1 MKKLLILMLVV
12 LAVFSTSVVA
22 FGLNSPSNSKGG
34 GVITGMFAT
43 EDLGFLL
50 GIEYGLSEKIA
61 VSGRIGFDDVDLT
74 KLAVKYQVS
83 KNFAVLG
90 GIYEYGFDSDPF
102 FGINGSVSF
111 DRDFM
116 GILEADVVMS
126 DDTEVVYEVG
136 IKYNVNKQIDIRG
149 GMMGTTVEGSENA
162 FELGAGFKF

>member
-83 KNFAVLG
+83 KKFC
-90 GIYEYGFDSDPF
+90 
-102 FGINGSVSF
+102 GSW
-111 DRDFM
+111 RN
-116 GILEADVVMS
+116 I
-126 DDTEVVYEVG
+126 
-136 IKYNVNKQIDIRG
+136 
-149 GMMGTTVEGSENA
+149 
-162 FELGAGFKF
+162 